1 MTNDTF
7 WNVQCNSCN
16 VTWRRFLDY
25 LSDLCVSNNV
35 AIAVTQELIC
45 KAVLDEKNAD
55 ILIETRIVRTPVEV
69 EFELEVPVGGGHAP
83 VAPVAQSS
91 LLCAALIISASTN
104 H

>member
-1 MTNDTF
+1 MIAPYMIDLY
-7 WNVQCNSCN
+7 
-16 VTWRRFLDY
+16 RFLDY

-45 KAVLDEKNAD
+45 KAVLDEKNVD
-55 ILIETRIVRTPVEV
+55 ILIDTRIVRTPVEV

-91 LLCAALIISASTN
+91 LLCAALFDCYILNISLIAES
-104 H
+104 